1 MRIIVKIDN
10 INVTDRVL
18 LDKTSFSKATS
29 NRSGSASLTIK
40 ASSSNLAL
48 YDEALYDVAVYDA
61 SVSSEYNNK
70 IITIQNEASDD
81 YIYKGVITEVDIN
94 VVKPTEHLY
103 SLKLVEYSAILD
115 EIVVVSESYSN
126 KTNEYIIDDIFASY
140 LPSVGTSNVQNLFTV
155 PNYSIK
161 DKTIK
166 AILDDLAKLTNGAW
180 WLAPDDELHFTSV
193 LYATPASFKLTSD
206 SNDVDYFK
214 AWNLQIQKNN
224 KNFANRVIVL
234 GGVDA
239 DGDEVRAEAN
249 NTTSQTNLG
258 KIVEKVIVNREL
270 TLLPIAELL
279 ADAELDSRAATLVY
293 GFFETQQ
300 AGFDVG
306 QVLTVHLPSHA
317 INQDVLITGIDY
329 KWIDADKV
337 IYKVTFGPKPSFAD
351 VVAKIN
357 GKDSKM
363 VDNVIPDGSIT
374 ASKITSVDASSIQG
388 TITATQIAS
397 VNAGSIQG
405 TVTADQVASV
415 NATAIQG
422 SVTASQIGSVN
433 ATSIQGVVLSNQLAD
448 EVIDSL
454 SKYSSSLRPIPILTS
469 APSLPTSNHP
479 LNSFYY
485 NSTDSKF
492 YKNIAG
498 TWTETTE
505 NDAITGKLDI
515 YHVGTIKAERINGM
529 ITAGQI
535 STVNATSI
543 NGSIT
548 SSQIGSLA
556 ADKISGTLT
565 ASQIATVNAS
575 SVTGTLTASQIAS
588 VNASA
593 INGTV
598 TASQIATV
606 NASSIQ
612 GQLSASQISTVN
624 ASSISGQINSTQISS
639 VNASAISGSI
649 AAYQIA
655 GIDATQIT
663 GSIQSSQITNIAA
676 SKIDGLIQSSQIDT
690 IAATKITGTI
700 SASQIGTVNASAI
713 TGSISA
719 SQIGTVNASA
729 ITGGITATQITNVY
743 GNVVTSSV
751 SNPFGGIYCTGT
763 ITIASPGS
771 LYIDNGELTV
781 NGTFG
786 NSGGITC
793 KHFTQTGSNVSIANP
808 TNWRNAIGAAATS
821 HTHAQSE
828 ITNLVTDLGN
838 KSSSSHTHTA
848 TVTLSVT
855 TANANIQ
862 DYSGNWHNFDYVT
875 GVTVQ
880 SVSISQPV

>member
-1 MRIIVKIDN
+1 MRIIVKLDN
-10 INVTDRVL
+10 VDITNRVL
-18 LDKTSFSKATS
+18 LNKTSLNKATN
-29 NRSGSASLTIK
+29 NRSGNASISVI
-40 ASSSNLAL
+40 ASSSDVAL
-48 YDEALYDVAVYDA
+48 YDAALYDSAVYDS
-61 SVSSEYNNK
+61 SVSSEYTNK
-70 IITIQNEASDD
+70 IVTIETASTNEL
-81 YIYKGVITEVDIN
+81 IYKGIVTDVEIKVI
-94 VVKPTEHLY
+94 KPIEHLY
-103 SLKLVEYSAILD
+103 DLKLKEYSTILD
-115 EIVVVSESYSN
+115 EVLVVSESYSS
-126 KTNEYIIDDIFASY
+126 KTNEFIIDDIFASY
-140 LPSVGTSNVQNLFTV
+140 LPSVDTTNVQNLFTLA
-155 PNYSIK
+155 NYQIK

-166 AILDDLAKLTNGAW
+166 AVLDELAKLTNGVW
-180 WLAPDDELHFTSV
+180 WLTADDELFFTSI
-193 LYATPASFKLTSD
+193 LYAPVAPYKLTSNSTD
-206 SNDVDYFK
+206 PDYFK
-214 AWNLQIQKNN
+214 AFNLDIKKNT
-224 KNFANRVIVL
+224 KDFANRVIVL
-234 GGVDA
+234 GGVDI

-258 KIVEKVIVNREL
+258 KIVEKVIVNREI
-270 TLLPIAELL
+270 TITAIAELL
-279 ADAELDSRAATLVY
+279 ADAELDNRVLTQIY
-293 GFFETQQ
+293 GSFDTMQ
-300 AGFDVG
+300 AGFEVG
-306 QVLTVHLPSHA
+306 QVLTVYQPSHA
-317 INQDVLITGIDY
+317 VNQDVLITGIDY
-329 KWIDADKV
+329 TWIEPDKV
-337 IYKVTFGPKPSFAD
+337 RYKITFGPKPVFAD
-351 VVAKIN
+351 VVNKLL

-363 VDNVIPDGSIT
+363 VSTAIPDGSIT
-374 ASKITSVDASSIQG
+374 ASKI
-388 TITATQIAS
+388 AS
-397 VNAGSIQG
+397 VNASAIQG
-405 TVTADQVASV
+405 TVTASQVGSV
-415 NATAIQG
+415 NASVIQG
-422 SVTASQIGSVN
+422 TVVADQIGSVN
-433 ATSIQGVVLSNQLAD
+433 ATVIQGVIVSSQVAD
-448 EVIDSL
+448 GIINDL
-454 SKYSSSLRPIPILTS
+454 SKYSDALRPIPILAA
-469 APSLPTSNHP
+469 APSLPSANYP
-479 LNSFYY
+479 VNSFYY
-485 NSTDSKF
+485 NSTDSTF

-498 TWTETTE
+498 VWTATTE
-505 NDAITGKLDI
+505 NDAVSGKFDL
-515 YHVGTIKAERINGM
+515 YHIGTIKAERINGL
-529 ITAGQI
+529 IVSTQI
-535 STVNATSI
+535 GSVNATAI

-548 SSQIGSLA
+548 SSQITSLA
-556 ADKISGTLT
+556 ADKITGSLVASQISTVNAASIQGTIQ
-565 ASQIATVNAS
+565 AAQIATVNAS
-575 SVTGTLTASQIAS
+575 AITGTIA
-588 VNASA
+588 
-593 INGTV
+593 
-598 TASQIATV
+598 ASQIATV

-612 GQLSASQISTVN
+612 GQISAAQISTVN

-639 VNASAISGSI
+639 VSASAITGTI

-793 KHFTQTGSNVSIANP
+793 KHFTQTGSNVSISNP

-838 KSSSSHTHTA
+838 KSSSTHTHTA